1 MGHERELWK
10 NWSRLSERLQ
20 EGWPHYSG
28 FWEDGIAKWKAVK
41 FKGRLLQVPKLFQHW
56 KNRKEV
62 KAWLG
67 LCPCC
72 KREANTLTQA
82 MGHSHSHPCASAH
95 FIPQPETAS
104 WSLWVPLSFQICSS
118 LPFPR
123 PLLPLHPGI
132 TKLVNSFLLF
142 FHSHLYLCPRGC
154 AESWEDSGTE
164 RTSWSLPHRS
174 YVAKDKLC
182 NCSKHQFHCMKIWN
196 IIIVI
201 NFWAHMCQE
210 LCREL

>member
-1 MGHERELWK
+1 MGHEGELWK
-10 NWSRLSERLQ
+10 NWSCLSERLQ

-28 FWEDGIAKWKAVK
+28 FWEDGIAEWKAVK

-104 WSLWVPLSFQICSS
+104 WSLWVPLSFQICSN
-118 LPFPR
+118 LPFPL

-132 TKLVNSFLLF
+132 TKLVNTVSSSSFTLTCT
-142 FHSHLYLCPRGC
+142 SAREAVRSCGRTVVQREPAGLCHIAVMWPRI
-154 AESWEDSGTE
+154 
-164 RTSWSLPHRS
+164 S
-174 YVAKDKLC
+174 YATAL
-182 NCSKHQFHCMKIWN
+182 SISF
-196 IIIVI
+196 IV
-201 NFWAHMCQE
+201 WKYE
-210 LCREL
+210 T